1 MNTKNNLKL
10 YKMSIFPMFTYRFI
24 TISIKVTGCFGENDK
39 LILKC
44 MMAKIDKQ
52 QACLYIFYLYM
63 HIFVYQEK
71 CKTIEFRNSLMK
83 TTNKLVM
90 MLPS

>member
-39 LILKC
+39 LILKY

-52 QACLYIFYLYM
+52 
-63 HIFVYQEK
+63 
-71 CKTIEFRNSLMK
+71 
-83 TTNKLVM
+83 
-90 MLPS
+90 